1 MTLDF
6 YNMALKALE
15 MTRKLQMTKE
25 EEIIL
30 EEEQKVSQRLHQL

>member
-15 MTRKLQMTKE
+15 MTRKLEMSKE
-25 EEIIL
+25 EEIIM
-30 EEEQKVSQRLHQL
+30 EEE